1 MAPVVVTTSP
11 APTVAAAGVGGTTSI
26 LQQPQPHLE
35 GNKGSPPPYD
45 QALLQQQQPHLT
57 LQKQVCSIA
66 HLLVMPQKYISGR
79 HIVVSCEK
87 TIGKDVIVSTLVA
100 EKLGPG
106 GLRSCP
112 HVESDE

>member
-1 MAPVVVTTSP
+1 MA
-11 APTVAAAGVGGTTSI
+11 
-26 LQQPQPHLE
+26 
-35 GNKGSPPPYD
+35 Y
-45 QALLQQQQPHLT
+45 
-57 LQKQVCSIA
+57 
-66 HLLVMPQKYISGR
+66 LLVMPQKYISGS

-87 TIGKDVIVSTLVA
+87 KIGKDVIVSTLVA